1 MENKAT
7 DLPKDSVL
15 KLTPNSGFIGQP
27 QQTELGIKAKCLLL
41 PQIKV
46 ERCVQ
51 VDNQWVQERQI
62 TLGSLQTKL
71 DPQGIYKI
79 AKVTYTGD
87 NRGSDWYAEFEAMSH
102 SGYLP
107 ALLDVPIVLPRAGD
121 YILTLPVQAG
131 DECLVIFADQC
142 IDAWWQNGGVQNP
155 MERRRHDLSDG
166 FAILGTWSQ
175 PRRLAKFSTDTM
187 QLLNHK
193 TGAGITVHE
202 AGITVHGT
210 ITVTGDAALQ
220 GAVVAGGVDL
230 VGHTHLCPD
239 GQTGGPQ

>member
-1 MENKAT
+1 MGQT
-7 DLPKDSVL
+7 ISQSLGGDLSRQRKQEEMAAANLRVAVPGIIQSFDAIEQTVRV
-15 KLTPNSGFIGQP
+15 QP
-27 QQTELGIKAKCLLL
+27 AIREM
-41 PQIKV
+41 
-46 ERCVQ
+46 
-51 VDNQWVQERQI
+51 
-62 TLGSLQTKL
+62 
-71 DPQGIYKI
+71 
-79 AKVTYTGD
+79 VT
-87 NRGSDWYAEFEAMSH
+87 GSDYVPVPIE
-102 SGYLP
+102 LP

-142 IDAWWQNGGVQNP
+142 MDAWWQNGGVQNP

-187 QLLNHK
+187 QLLNRK
-193 TGAGITVHE
+193 TGTGITVHE

-210 ITVTGDAALQ
+210 VTVTGDATMQ

>member
-1 MENKAT
+1 MGQT
-7 DLPKDSVL
+7 ISQSLGGDLSRQRKQEEMAAANLRVAVPGIIQSFDAIEQTVRV
-15 KLTPNSGFIGQP
+15 QP
-27 QQTELGIKAKCLLL
+27 AIREM
-41 PQIKV
+41 
-46 ERCVQ
+46 
-51 VDNQWVQERQI
+51 
-62 TLGSLQTKL
+62 
-71 DPQGIYKI
+71 
-79 AKVTYTGD
+79 VT
-87 NRGSDWYAEFEAMSH
+87 GSDYVPVPIE
-102 SGYLP
+102 LP

-121 YILTLPVQAG
+121 YVLTLPVQAG

-142 IDAWWQNGGVQNP
+142 MDAWWQNGGVQNP

-175 PRRLAKFSTDTM
+175 PRRLAKFSADTM

-193 TGAGITVHE
+193 TGTGITVHE

-210 ITVTGDAALQ
+210 VTVSGDAAMQ

>member
-1 MENKAT
+1 MGQT
-7 DLPKDSVL
+7 ISQSLGGDLSRQRKQEEMAAANLRVAVPGIIQSFDAIEQTVRV
-15 KLTPNSGFIGQP
+15 QP
-27 QQTELGIKAKCLLL
+27 AIREM
-41 PQIKV
+41 
-46 ERCVQ
+46 
-51 VDNQWVQERQI
+51 
-62 TLGSLQTKL
+62 
-71 DPQGIYKI
+71 
-79 AKVTYTGD
+79 VT
-87 NRGSDWYAEFEAMSH
+87 GSDYVPVPIE
-102 SGYLP
+102 LP

-142 IDAWWQNGGVQNP
+142 MDAWWQNGGVQNP

-193 TGAGITVHE
+193 TGTGITVHE
-202 AGITVHGT
+202 EGITVHGT
-210 ITVTGDAALQ
+210 ITVTGDATMQ